1 MSYPLRLLSEKISSH
16 IEKRVYACPCGKG
29 TISEEQDYTPGFRD
43 GFAALHCEE
52 CETKYY
58 IDFDSSQTKWSLKE
72 KKEGELNMRNTIKQI
87 VFEEFSRVVTN
98 IESDFR
104 SNYVRKRYNFLLS
117 QLDENMTANMVFVS
131 SFESK
136 SGFAIEAC
144 AKRIA
149 RLRFGD
155 ENVPTIVNPHGLRH
169 NIDERSISGQII
181 VTDVDTDD
189 GNLRGEISAFRAN
202 NVASGSGRLRR
213 ESGVNQES
221 IKEVLLPLATK
232 YKSTTIH
239 RKPVDLA
246 FFDGQDWIILE
257 LKAGGDLDS
266 SNAPS
271 NVEKLLTIYT
281 GLNMPNSKA
290 YFGTLYNKDGEG
302 RTWNGAVKKHMAYPE
317 MFLIGKKFWEKILP
331 DGITFEDFEE
341 IYREALED
349 IDLNAR
355 VHAMIDSCSES

>member
-1 MSYPLRLLSEKISSH
+1 
-16 IEKRVYACPCGKG
+16 
-29 TISEEQDYTPGFRD
+29 
-43 GFAALHCEE
+43 
-52 CETKYY
+52 
-58 IDFDSSQTKWSLKE
+58 
-72 KKEGELNMRNTIKQI
+72 MRNIIKQI
-87 VFEEFSRVVTN
+87 VLEEFSKLVTN

-117 QLDENMTANMVFVS
+117 QLDEKMTANMVFVS

-155 ENVPTIVNPHGLRH
+155 EHVPPIVNPHGFQH
-169 NIDERSISGQII
+169 NINESTIAGQII

-202 NVASGSGRLRR
+202 NVARGAGRNRV
-213 ESGVNQES
+213 ESGVTQES
-221 IKEVLLPLATK
+221 IKTALLPLATK
-232 YKSTTIH
+232 YKSSTIH

-246 FFDGQDWIILE
+246 FFDGEDWIILE

-331 DGITFEDFEE
+331 DSISFEDFEE
-341 IYREALED
+341 IYREALEE

-355 VHAMIDSCSES
+355 VHAMIDSCSGD